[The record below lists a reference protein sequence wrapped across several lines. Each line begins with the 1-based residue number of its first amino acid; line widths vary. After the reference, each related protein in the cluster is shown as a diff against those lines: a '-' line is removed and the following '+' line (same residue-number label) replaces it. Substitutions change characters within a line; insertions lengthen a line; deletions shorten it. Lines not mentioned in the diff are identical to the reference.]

1 MVSVEAFCPL
11 IDIKHD
17 QENPPRHEGLCWDSM
32 VFIMSSLGPILN
44 TILPVFITAGIGFII
59 SRFALPR
66 IVRASR
72 DRSPTLDA
80 DVGDSTAP
88 VEEGIR
94 KFLHSLT
101 FNFAGPPYILAA
113 LWTSTVTLSDLGTPA
128 VVSTI
133 LYLVMVLVAYAVGG
147 LGRWSPDET
156 KAAALSLASTN
167 CGNYGLPVLLL
178 AFGEDGLV
186 LGAVFV
192 VAHVLAHLT
201 VGLGI
206 ASWNKDRS
214 FSRQL
219 VHLLKY
225 PYIYAIGLG
234 LLLRS
239 FDIEPPL
246 AVSRSLDLI
255 GSLWIPL
262 MLLLLGMELE
272 RVRIALVW
280 KKAAVLSA
288 IKLLAPPLIA
298 WGITTL
304 LGISGWVQA
313 VLVVECSM
321 PTAVNGLLLARQ
333 CNTRPDLVA
342 STLLLS
348 TLGSIFTLS
357 ALLVILA

>member
-1 MVSVEAFCPL
+1 M
-11 IDIKHD
+11 
-17 QENPPRHEGLCWDSM
+17 
-32 VFIMSSLGPILN
+32 FIMSSLGPILN
-44 TILPVFITAGIGFII
+44 TILPVFITAGVGFIV
-59 SRFALPR
+59 SRFVLPR
-66 IVRASR
+66 VVRASCGR
-72 DRSPTLDA
+72 YPTIAA
-80 DVGDSTAP
+80 DVGEGAAP

-94 KFLHSLT
+94 RFLHSLT
-101 FNFAGPPYILAA
+101 FNFAGPPYVLAA
-113 LWTSTVTLSDLGTPA
+113 LWTSTVALSDLGTPA
-128 VVSTI
+128 IVSAI

-147 LGRWSPDET
+147 LGRWSSDEM

-186 LGAVFV
+186 LGTVFV
-192 VAHVLAHLT
+192 VAHMLVHLT

-206 ASWNKDRS
+206 ASWDKNRS
-214 FSRQL
+214 FGRQFG
-219 VHLLKY
+219 HLLKF

-239 FDIEPPL
+239 LAIQPPL
-246 AVSRSLDLI
+246 AVARSLDLI

-272 RVRIALVW
+272 RVRLSLVW
-280 KKAAVLSA
+280 KKSALLSA

-298 WGITTL
+298 WGVTTL

-348 TLGSIFTLS
+348 TLGSVFTLS
-357 ALLVILA
+357 VLLVILA